1 MADYQNEDIAKTID
15 DSKKVFQLV
24 KDYSKMELLD
34 KGSSI
39 LTGVILIIVVIS
51 LSAIAVF
58 CLCMALY
65 HCLLSKTNDP
75 VLSYAIIAL
84 SLLFICALIVLLKKV
99 LIENPVIKFISNIL
113 FKKGG

>member
-15 DSKKVFQLV
+15 DSKKVVQLV

-51 LSAIAVF
+51 L
-58 CLCMALY
+58 
-65 HCLLSKTNDP
+65 
-75 VLSYAIIAL
+75 
-84 SLLFICALIVLLKKV
+84 
-99 LIENPVIKFISNIL
+99 
-113 FKKGG
+113 